1 MPATPTVAWISI
13 APVKSMALQPLTEAA
28 IGPQGIAGD
37 RRFAIVDPSGRLV
50 NAKRHGP
57 LATIHPT
64 VSADGTHLR
73 LRWPDGREV
82 SGDVVRTTAVDAIF
96 FGDPRGVHHL
106 SGPFDAAL
114 SDWAGAPLHLVEL
127 DLPGNGV
134 DRADEGGSISIAS
147 VAALAVLAHAGG
159 LDDPL
164 DQRRFRMTIGVA
176 GVAAYTEDA
185 WLGRTVGIGGA
196 IVRPDGNVGRCAVT
210 THDPDLGRPD
220 VDTLK
225 LLAQTRGDIPTTEP
239 LPFGVWAAVVSP
251 GMVRVGDPVTPPTD

>member
-1 MPATPTVAWISI
+1 MPALPTVAWISI
-13 APVKSMALQPLTEAA
+13 APVKSMALQPLTEAV
-28 IGPQGIAGD
+28 IGPNGIAGD
-37 RRFAIVDPSGRLV
+37 RRFAIVDPNGRLV

-57 LATIHPT
+57 LATIRPT

-82 SGDVVRTTAVDAIF
+82 GGTVERTTPRDALF

-106 SGPFDAAL
+106 AGPFDEAL
-114 SDWAGAPLHLVEL
+114 SDWADAPLHIVEL
-127 DLPGNGV
+127 DIPGNGV

-147 VAALAVLAHAGG
+147 VAALAALACAGG
-159 LDDPL
+159 LEDPL

-176 GVAAYTEDA
+176 DVPAYAEDA
-185 WLGRTVGIGGA
+185 WLGRAVGIGA
-196 IVRPDGNVGRCAVT
+196 ATVRPDGNIGRCAVT

-225 LLAQTRGDIPTTEP
+225 LLAQTRGDIPSTEP
-239 LPFGVWAAVVSP
+239 LPFGVWAAVVTP
-251 GMVRVGDPVTPPTD
+251 GLVRVGASVTPPQG